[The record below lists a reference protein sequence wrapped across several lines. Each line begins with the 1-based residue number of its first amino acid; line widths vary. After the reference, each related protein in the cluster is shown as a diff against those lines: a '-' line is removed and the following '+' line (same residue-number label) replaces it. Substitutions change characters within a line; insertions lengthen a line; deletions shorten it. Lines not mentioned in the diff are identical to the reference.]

1 MGDEGRFLIW
11 AVDHQKWWLARYEGI
26 TANRDEAHAYTRAE
40 AAEIA
45 GLLPPGR
52 LVVIPVGEPLP
63 ESAVW

>member
-1 MGDEGRFLIW
+1 MGDEVRFHIW
-11 AVDHQKWWLARYEGI
+11 AVDIQRWWLAQYSGV

-40 AAEIA
+40 AEIIT

-52 LVVIPVGEPLP
+52 WVMVPVGEPLP